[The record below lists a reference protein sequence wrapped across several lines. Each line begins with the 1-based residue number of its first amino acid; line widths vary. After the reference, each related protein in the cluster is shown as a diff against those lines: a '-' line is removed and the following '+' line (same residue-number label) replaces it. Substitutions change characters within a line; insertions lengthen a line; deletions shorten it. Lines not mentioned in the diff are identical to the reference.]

1 MTQQP
6 LDPAL
11 AREALE
17 AYIAADGNQSA
28 AAVALGL
35 ARGTFQ
41 NRLAAAKKLAREGKD
56 GLDRILSE
64 FEAKKSKP
72 EPSAPTPQEGTPQSR
87 AERMDAGFWRK
98 RSAGVERD
106 LAAVEHRLE
115 QIAGL
120 RAMDFTVPDWIIRP
134 GASRRGKSV
143 IGCLVSDVHDG
154 EVISANE
161 INGINAFNPEICE
174 RRMHRYFSAVCT
186 IGQRWADD
194 TECMGVLLALAGDL
208 MSGDIHEELRITN
221 AMTSQ
226 EQCIHVSVLI
236 AAGMKMLLETYG
248 AIHVVGV
255 PGNHG
260 RSTQKPT
267 AKLYAR
273 LSYDNLILAMVESHF
288 KDDKRVTFQ
297 YGAAKDQMTPVF
309 GRTVFTTHGDKIG
322 TKGGMGFAG
331 PVLPIVRGSKKIEAQ
346 QAGIGR
352 RPDLIQFGHYHTTAN
367 PGNILANGSVPGYSE
382 YADDLRAVVEPPQ
395 QWAYLLHDKWWMRE
409 RMPIQLEDPAPPQ
422 KPRVTVPAGWAVV

>member
-1 MTQQP
+1 MANRGHTVQELRQI
-6 LDPAL
+6 LDDVKRYGTPA
-11 AREALE
+11 
-17 AYIAADGNQSA
+17 
-28 AAVALGL
+28 
-35 ARGTFQ
+35 
-41 NRLAAAKKLAREGKD
+41 AAAKALDVARQTMQS
-56 GLDRILSE
+56 RY
-64 FEAKKSKP
+64 EA
-72 EPSAPTPQEGTPQSR
+72 ALR
-87 AERMDAGFWRK
+87 AERQGKLSADSGIISDDGKTEDTAQFRADRQDAGFWRK
-98 RSAGVERD
+98 RSSGIEKE
-106 LAAVEHRLE
+106 LATVEHRLE
-115 QIAGL
+115 QISGL
-120 RAMDFTVPDWIIRP
+120 RAMEFSVPDWIIRP
-134 GASRRGKSV
+134 GATRRGKSV
-143 IGCLVSDVHDG
+143 VGCLVSDIHYG
-154 EVISANE
+154 EVISADE
-161 INGINAFNPEICE
+161 ISGINAFDPAICKE
-174 RRMHRYFSAVCT
+174 RMHRYFSAVCT

-226 EQCIHVSVLI
+226 EQCIHVTGVI
-236 AAGMKMLLETYG
+236 VAGMKMLLETYG
-248 AIHVVGV
+248 AVHVVGV

-260 RSTQKPT
+260 RSTIKPT

-273 LSYDNLILAMVESHF
+273 LSYDNLIMAMVESHF

-352 RPDLIQFGHYHTTAN
+352 RPDLIQFGHYHTSAN

-382 YADDLRAVVEPPQ
+382 YADDLRAGVEPPQ

-409 RMPIQLEDPAPPQ
+409 RMPIQLEEPKVVG
-422 KPRVTVPAGWAVV
+422 KPRVSVPAGWVAA